1 MWQRFQHIVDQAMT
15 RITDNIANFLPG
27 VLVLVVILTAALL
40 LAIVTR
46 YLLLRA
52 LQSLDFDQRAKQ
64 FGLSMRIDWAWRTS
78 PSLVIARIAQ
88 WTILLLGLL
97 IGLTALDAA
106 IPSQFA
112 MSVFGFLPHLL
123 AALFILVLG
132 ILVARFLARAVLI
145 SAVNMQIQQ
154 ARLLS
159 LAVKWLLLIIAGAM
173 ALDHIGIGRTILLLA
188 CGILFGG
195 IVLAMALAVGL
206 GARDAGART
215 LERQIDAQER
225 PEDKLDHV

>member
-1 MWQRFQHIVDQAMT
+1 MWQRFERIVDQAMT

-27 VLVLVVILTAALL
+27 VVVLLVILTAALL
-40 LAIVTR
+40 LAVIIR

-64 FGLSMRIDWAWRTS
+64 FSLSLRIDWSWRTS
-78 PSLVIARIAQ
+78 PSLLIARIAQ
-88 WTILLLGLL
+88 WTILFFGLL

-106 IPSQFA
+106 MPSQFA
-112 MSVFGFLPHLL
+112 ISIFEYLPHLL
-123 AALFILVLG
+123 AAGFILVLG
-132 ILVARFLARAVLI
+132 SLVARFLGRAVLI

-159 LAVKWLLLIIAGAM
+159 LTVKWLLLIIAGAM
-173 ALDHIGIGRTILLLA
+173 ALDHIGIGRAILLMA
-188 CGILFGG
+188 FGILFGG
-195 IVLAMALAVGL
+195 IVLALALALGL
-206 GARDAGART
+206 GARDAVARAI
-215 LERQIDAQER
+215 ERQMQAPER

>member
-1 MWQRFQHIVDQAMT
+1 MWQRFERIVDQAMT

-27 VLVLVVILTAALL
+27 VVVLLVILTGALL
-40 LAIVTR
+40 LAVIVR

-64 FGLSMRIDWAWRTS
+64 FSLSLRIDWSWRTS
-78 PSLVIARIAQ
+78 PSLLIARIAQ
-88 WTILLLGLL
+88 WTILFLGLL
-97 IGLTALDAA
+97 VGLTALDAA
-106 IPSQFA
+106 MPSRFA
-112 MSVFGFLPHLL
+112 ISIFEYLPNLL

-132 ILVARFLARAVLI
+132 SVVARFLGRAVLI

-159 LAVKWLLLIIAGAM
+159 LTVKWLLLIIAGAM
-173 ALDHIGIGRTILLLA
+173 ALDHIGIGRAILLMA
-188 CGILFGG
+188 FGILFGG
-195 IVLAMALAVGL
+195 IVLALALAFGL
-206 GARDAGART
+206 GARDAVARAI
-215 LERQIDAQER
+215 ERQMQAPER

>member
-27 VLVLVVILTAALL
+27 VVVLVVILTAALL

-64 FGLSMRIDWAWRTS
+64 FGLSMRIDWTWRTS

-145 SAVNMQIQQ
+145 SAVNMRIQQ

-159 LAVKWLLLIIAGAM
+159 LTVKWLLLIIAGAM
-173 ALDHIGIGRTILLLA
+173 ALDHIGIGRAILLMA
-188 CGILFGG
+188 FGILFGG
-195 IVLAMALAVGL
+195 IVLAMALAIGL
-206 GARDAGART
+206 GARDAVART
-215 LERQIDAQER
+215 LERQMESPER